1 MIKVM
6 QQKYNYSERSAIK
19 IALYVIDQNLPERYK
34 EFFSLRLS
42 FDKGK

>member
-6 QQKYNYSERSAIK
+6 QQKYNYSERGAIK

-34 EFFSLRLS
+34 DFLA
-42 FDKGK
+42 